1 VAEEVVF
8 VRRASG
14 LVRELSW
21 LDVAL
26 WSIACPAASGMTFYA
41 VKMLGYPDTYGGN
54 IALAF
59 FLAGLIFLPLTIAFY
74 YIVASFPRS
83 SSMYVVV
90 SRTLHSVLGYI
101 PFWYYIVGGGGAMT
115 AGFVMYIGL
124 KAFSGP
130 LAVAGLASGSQSL
143 INMANALIDPV
154 NQLIISIILVIVLW
168 ILNLGG
174 MKVVKWTMRV
184 ATIIPLVVTVVTLG
198 ALAFIGPGQ
207 GVAAFESIY
216 GAGSASKIMSVAF
229 NETLSRQYNIPVLT
243 ANPLLIGTY
252 GMLFWT
258 LWAWSGLEVTTFI
271 GSEVKDPGKSYLKG
285 LFVGYAVV
293 MALYLFNAF
302 ILPYVF
308 NYDFLA
314 AYAYLKANYPDVL
327 SSLLPGKPLPEPS
340 VPFYISIAFPNP
352 AVALLVGLAYFLWYL
367 NTAIPVWV
375 AAVRGFFSMSF
386 DRALPEKMA
395 SVSPRFAAPTWAN
408 HVTAIIAGLGALITY
423 YEALGAT
430 LAKALISWLDFSLF
444 IFVWPVGLSLTL
456 LPWWRPEIFER
467 TVFKS
472 RIATSVL
479 GIIVFAIGWW
489 LMLYTSYPEPS
500 VQMVNIAAG
509 VIGISV
515 YTYMMARNRARG
527 IDPSKIYGQ
536 IPPA

>member
-1 VAEEVVF
+1 
-8 VRRASG
+8 
-14 LVRELSW
+14 
-21 LDVAL
+21 
-26 WSIACPAASGMTFYA
+26 M
-41 VKMLGYPDTYGGN
+41 
-54 IALAF
+54 
-59 FLAGLIFLPLTIAFY
+59 
-74 YIVASFPRS
+74 
-83 SSMYVVV
+83 
-90 SRTLHSVLGYI
+90 
-101 PFWYYIVGGGGAMT
+101 
-115 AGFVMYIGL
+115 
-124 KAFSGP
+124 
-130 LAVAGLASGSQSL
+130 
-143 INMANALIDPV
+143 
-154 NQLIISIILVIVLW
+154 
-168 ILNLGG
+168 
-174 MKVVKWTMRV
+174 
-184 ATIIPLVVTVVTLG
+184 
-198 ALAFIGPGQ
+198 GPGQ
-207 GVAAFESIY
+207 GVAAFESVY

-229 NETLSRQYNIPVLT
+229 NENVSKQYNVPVLT

-271 GSEVKDPGKSYLKG
+271 GSEVKDPGRSYLKG

-352 AVALLVGLAYFLWYL
+352 ALAILVGLAYFLWYL

-408 HVTAIIAGLGALITY
+408 HVTAIIAGLGAVITY

-430 LAKALISWLDFSLF
+430 LATALISWLDFSLF